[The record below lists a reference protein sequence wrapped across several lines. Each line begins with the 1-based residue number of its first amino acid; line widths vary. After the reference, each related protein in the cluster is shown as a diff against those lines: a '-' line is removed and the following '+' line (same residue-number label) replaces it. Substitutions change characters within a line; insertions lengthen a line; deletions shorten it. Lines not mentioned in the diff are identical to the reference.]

1 MRFAYPGYRLPGR
14 GAYLFYGCLARMLGD
29 AEIISRFEAVIR
41 AQGGLWINGDYLR
54 EGEIVRGECFVR
66 VLDAVVRV
74 GFDEY
79 LEKSEDA
86 VDLYDAY
93 VREEFPDIPS
103 ALMCVLKSFPR
114 VAEKMRAGES

>member
-1 MRFAYPGYRLPGR
+1 M
-14 GAYLFYGCLARMLGD
+14 MGD

-41 AQGGLWINGDYLR
+41 AKGGLWINGEYLR
-54 EGEIVRGECFVR
+54 EREVVRWECFVR
-66 VLDAVVRV
+66 LLGDVVRV

-79 LEKSEDA
+79 LEKYEDA

-93 VREEFPDIPS
+93 VREEFPDVRS
-103 ALMCVLKSFPR
+103 ALMFVLASFPR